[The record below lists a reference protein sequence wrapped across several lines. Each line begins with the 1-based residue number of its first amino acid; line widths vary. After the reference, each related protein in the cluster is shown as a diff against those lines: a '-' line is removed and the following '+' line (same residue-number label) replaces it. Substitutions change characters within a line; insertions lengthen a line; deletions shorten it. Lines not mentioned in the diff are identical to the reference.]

1 MKVNNKAR
9 ILSHAT
15 GFQYGIGNAK
25 SKRQD
30 NEMVV
35 MEEASRTQNCLCS
48 LSAEPSYGKIQKKQ
62 QKCCLNEDIITA
74 KL

>member
-15 GFQYGIGNAK
+15 DFQYGIGNAK
-25 SKRQD
+25 SKSQD

-35 MEEASRTQNCLCS
+35 MEEASRTVFV
-48 LSAEPSYGKIQKKQ
+48 PSTQSHHMEKSKRNNK
-62 QKCCLNEDIITA
+62 NA
-74 KL
+74 V